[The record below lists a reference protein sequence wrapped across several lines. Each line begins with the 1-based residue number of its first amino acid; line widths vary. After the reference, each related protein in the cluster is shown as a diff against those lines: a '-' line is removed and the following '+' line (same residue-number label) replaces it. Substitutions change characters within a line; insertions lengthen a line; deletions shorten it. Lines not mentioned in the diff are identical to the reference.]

1 MPEKVIL
8 NREDIRRAIT
18 RIAHEIVE
26 RNHGCDGIVLIGVHT
41 RGVPIAKRIAASI
54 CLFEQAEVLVGDLDI
69 SLHRDDLPS
78 LEVQPVL
85 RPTNIPTDIQ
95 GKRIVLVDDVL
106 YTGRSIRAAMD
117 ALIEF
122 GRPQYIQLVVLV
134 DRGHREIPIRADY
147 VGKNMPTSRD
157 EQVKVRLEE
166 VDGTDEVVIVQGMS
180 ERKPSRDGLNML
192 QRSSL

>member
-41 RGVPIAKRIAASI
+41 RGVPIAKRIAANI
-54 CLFEQAEVLVGDLDI
+54 RLFEQAEVLVGDLDI

-180 ERKPSRDGLNML
+180 ERKSSRDSLNML
-192 QRSSL
+192 QRSS

>member
-41 RGVPIAKRIAASI
+41 RGVPLAKRIAANI
-54 CLFEQAEVLVGDLDI
+54 RLFEQTNVLVGDLDI

-78 LEVQPVL
+78 LDVQPVL
-85 RPTNIPTDIQ
+85 HTTNIPTDIE
-95 GKRIVLVDDVL
+95 GKCIVLVDDVL

-117 ALIEF
+117 AIIEF

-157 EQVKVRLEE
+157 EQVEVRLEE
-166 VDGTDEVVIVQGMS
+166 VDGTDEVVIVKGMS
-180 ERKPSRDGLNML
+180 ERKSSRDSLTML
-192 QRSSL
+192 QRSSQ

>member
-1 MPEKVIL
+1 MPEKVVL

-41 RGVPIAKRIAASI
+41 RGVPIAKRIAANIS
-54 CLFEQAEVLVGDLDI
+54 LFEQAEVLVGDLDI
-69 SLHRDDLPS
+69 SLHRDDLLS

-85 RPTNIPTDIQ
+85 RPTNIPTDIE

-106 YTGRSIRAAMD
+106 YTGRSIRAAID

-157 EQVKVRLEE
+157 EQVEVRLEE
-166 VDGTDEVVIVQGMS
+166 IDGTDEVVIVKGMS
-180 ERKPSRDGLNML
+180 ERKSSRDSMNML
-192 QRSSL
+192 QRSS

>member
-1 MPEKVIL
+1 MPEKVVL

-41 RGVPIAKRIAASI
+41 RGVPIAKRIAANIS
-54 CLFEQAEVLVGDLDI
+54 LFEKAEVLVGDLDI
-69 SLHRDDLPS
+69 SLHRDDLLS
-78 LEVQPVL
+78 LDVQPVL
-85 RPTNIPTDIQ
+85 RPTNIPTDIE

-106 YTGRSIRAAMD
+106 YTGRSIRAAID

-157 EQVKVRLEE
+157 EQVEVRLEE
-166 VDGTDEVVIVQGMS
+166 IDGTDEVVIVKGMS
-180 ERKPSRDGLNML
+180 ERKSSRDSMNML
-192 QRSSL
+192 QRSS

>member
-1 MPEKVIL
+1 MPEKVVL

-41 RGVPIAKRIAASI
+41 RGVPIAKRIAANIS
-54 CLFEQAEVLVGDLDI
+54 LFEQAEVLVGDLDI
-69 SLHRDDLPS
+69 SLHRDDLLS
-78 LEVQPVL
+78 LDVQPVL
-85 RPTNIPTDIQ
+85 RPTNIPTDIE

-106 YTGRSIRAAMD
+106 YTGRSIRAAID

-157 EQVKVRLEE
+157 EQVEVRLEE
-166 VDGTDEVVIVQGMS
+166 IDGTDEVVIVKGMS
-180 ERKPSRDGLNML
+180 ERKSSRDSMNML
-192 QRSSL
+192 QRSS

>member
-1 MPEKVIL
+1 MPEKVVL

-41 RGVPIAKRIAASI
+41 RGVPIAKRIAANIS
-54 CLFEQAEVLVGDLDI
+54 LFEKAEVLVGDLDI
-69 SLHRDDLPS
+69 SLHRDDLLS
-78 LEVQPVL
+78 LDVQPVL
-85 RPTNIPTDIQ
+85 RPTNIPTDIE

-106 YTGRSIRAAMD
+106 YTGRSIRAAID

-122 GRPQYIQLVVLV
+122 GRPQYIQLVVLI

-157 EQVKVRLEE
+157 EQVEVRLEE
-166 VDGTDEVVIVQGMS
+166 IDGTDEVVIVKGMS
-180 ERKPSRDGLNML
+180 ERKSSRDSMNML
-192 QRSSL
+192 QRSS

>member
-1 MPEKVIL
+1 MPEKMIL

-41 RGVPIAKRIAASI
+41 RGVPLAKRIAANI
-54 CLFEQAEVLVGDLDI
+54 RLFEQTNVLVGDLDI

-78 LEVQPVL
+78 LDVQPVL
-85 RPTNIPTDIQ
+85 HTTNIPTDIE
-95 GKRIVLVDDVL
+95 GKCIVLVDDVL

-117 ALIEF
+117 AIIEF

-157 EQVKVRLEE
+157 EQVEVRLEE
-166 VDGTDEVVIVQGMS
+166 VDGTDEVVIVKGMS
-180 ERKPSRDGLNML
+180 ERKSSRDSLTML
-192 QRSSL
+192 QRSSP

>member
-1 MPEKVIL
+1 MPEKVVL

-41 RGVPIAKRIAASI
+41 RGVPIAKRIAANI
-54 CLFEQAEVLVGDLDI
+54 RLFEKAEVLVGDLDI
-69 SLHRDDLPS
+69 SLHRDDLLS
-78 LEVQPVL
+78 LDVQPVL
-85 RPTNIPTDIQ
+85 RPTNIPTDIE

-106 YTGRSIRAAMD
+106 YTGRSIRAAID

-157 EQVKVRLEE
+157 EQVEVRLEE
-166 VDGTDEVVIVQGMS
+166 IDGTDEVVIVKGMS
-180 ERKPSRDGLNML
+180 ERKSSRDSMNML
-192 QRSSL
+192 QRSS

>member
-1 MPEKVIL
+1 MSEKLIL

-41 RGVPIAKRIAASI
+41 RGVPIANRIAANI
-54 CLFEQAEVLVGDLDI
+54 RLFEQAEVLVGDLDI

-78 LEVQPVL
+78 LEIQPVL
-85 RPTNIPTDIQ
+85 RPTNIPTDIK
-95 GKRIVLVDDVL
+95 GKRIILVDDVL

-157 EQVKVRLEE
+157 EQVEVRLEE
-166 VDGTDEVVIVQGMS
+166 VDGTDEVVIVKGMS
-180 ERKPSRDGLNML
+180 ERKSSRDSHNML
-192 QRSSL
+192 QRSS

>member
-1 MPEKVIL
+1 MPEKVVL

-41 RGVPIAKRIAASI
+41 RGVPIAKRIAANIS
-54 CLFEQAEVLVGDLDI
+54 LFEQAEVLVGDLDI
-69 SLHRDDLPS
+69 SLHRDDLLS
-78 LEVQPVL
+78 LDVQHVL
-85 RPTNIPTDIQ
+85 RPTNIPTDIE

-106 YTGRSIRAAMD
+106 YTGRSIRAAID

-157 EQVKVRLEE
+157 EQVEVRLEE
-166 VDGTDEVVIVQGMS
+166 IDGTDEVVIVKGMS
-180 ERKPSRDGLNML
+180 ERKSSRDSMNML
-192 QRSSL
+192 QRSS

>member
-1 MPEKVIL
+1 MPEKVVL

-41 RGVPIAKRIAASI
+41 RGVPIAKRIAANI
-54 CLFEQAEVLVGDLDI
+54 RLFEQAEVLVGDLDI
-69 SLHRDDLPS
+69 SLHRDDLLS
-78 LEVQPVL
+78 LDVQPVL
-85 RPTNIPTDIQ
+85 RPTNIPTDIE

-106 YTGRSIRAAMD
+106 YTGRSIRAAID

-157 EQVKVRLEE
+157 EQVEVRLEE
-166 VDGTDEVVIVQGMS
+166 IDGTDEVVIVKGMS
-180 ERKPSRDGLNML
+180 ERKSSRDSMNML
-192 QRSSL
+192 QRSS

>member
-1 MPEKVIL
+1 MPEKVVL

-41 RGVPIAKRIAASI
+41 RGVPIAKRIAANIS
-54 CLFEQAEVLVGDLDI
+54 LFEQAEVLVGDLDI
-69 SLHRDDLPS
+69 SLHRDDLLS
-78 LEVQPVL
+78 LDVQPVL
-85 RPTNIPTDIQ
+85 RPTNIPTDIE

-106 YTGRSIRAAMD
+106 YTGRSIRAAID

-157 EQVKVRLEE
+157 EQVEVRLEE
-166 VDGTDEVVIVQGMS
+166 IDGTDEVVIVKGMS
-180 ERKPSRDGLNML
+180 ERKSSRDSTNML
-192 QRSSL
+192 QRSS

>member
-1 MPEKVIL
+1 MPEKLIL

-41 RGVPIAKRIAASI
+41 RGVPIAKRIAANIS
-54 CLFEQAEVLVGDLDI
+54 LFEQAEVLVGDLDI

-85 RPTNIPTDIQ
+85 RPTNIPTDIE

-106 YTGRSIRAAMD
+106 YTGRSIRAAID

-157 EQVKVRLEE
+157 EQVEVRLEE
-166 VDGTDEVVIVQGMS
+166 IDGIDEVVIVKGMS
-180 ERKPSRDGLNML
+180 ERKSSRDSLNML
-192 QRSSL
+192 QRSSK

>member
-1 MPEKVIL
+1 MPEKVVL

-41 RGVPIAKRIAASI
+41 RGVPIAKRIAANI
-54 CLFEQAEVLVGDLDI
+54 NLFEKAEVLVGDLDI
-69 SLHRDDLPS
+69 SLHRDDLLS
-78 LEVQPVL
+78 LDVQPVL
-85 RPTNIPTDIQ
+85 RPTNIPTDIE

-106 YTGRSIRAAMD
+106 YTGRSIRAAID

-157 EQVKVRLEE
+157 EQVEVRLEE
-166 VDGTDEVVIVQGMS
+166 IDGKDEVVIVKGMS
-180 ERKPSRDGLNML
+180 ERKSSRDSMNML
-192 QRSSL
+192 QRSS

>member
-1 MPEKVIL
+1 MPEKVVL

-41 RGVPIAKRIAASI
+41 RGVPIAKRIAANIS
-54 CLFEQAEVLVGDLDI
+54 LFEKAEVLVGDLDI
-69 SLHRDDLPS
+69 SLHRDDLLS
-78 LEVQPVL
+78 LDVQPVL
-85 RPTNIPTDIQ
+85 RPTNIPTDIE

-106 YTGRSIRAAMD
+106 YTGRSIRAAID

-157 EQVKVRLEE
+157 EQVEVRLEE
-166 VDGTDEVVIVQGMS
+166 IDGKDEVVIVKGMS
-180 ERKPSRDGLNML
+180 ERKSSRDSMNML
-192 QRSSL
+192 QRSS

>member
-8 NREDIRRAIT
+8 HREDIRRAIT

-41 RGVPIAKRIAASI
+41 RGVPLAKRIAANI
-54 CLFEQAEVLVGDLDI
+54 RLFEQTNVLVGDLDI

-78 LEVQPVL
+78 LDVQPVL
-85 RPTNIPTDIQ
+85 HTTNIPTDIE
-95 GKRIVLVDDVL
+95 GKCIVLVDDVL

-117 ALIEF
+117 AIIEF

-157 EQVKVRLEE
+157 EQVEVRLEE
-166 VDGTDEVVIVQGMS
+166 VDGTDEVVIVKGMS
-180 ERKPSRDGLNML
+180 ERKSSRDSLTML
-192 QRSSL
+192 QRSSQ

>member
-1 MPEKVIL
+1 MPEKVVL

-41 RGVPIAKRIAASI
+41 RGVPIAKRIAANIS
-54 CLFEQAEVLVGDLDI
+54 LFEKAEVLVGDLDI
-69 SLHRDDLPS
+69 SLHRDDLLS
-78 LEVQPVL
+78 LDVQPVL
-85 RPTNIPTDIQ
+85 RPTNIPTDIE

-106 YTGRSIRAAMD
+106 YTGRSIRAAID

-122 GRPQYIQLVVLV
+122 GRPQYIQLVVLI

-166 VDGTDEVVIVQGMS
+166 IDGTDEVVIVKGMS
-180 ERKPSRDGLNML
+180 ERKSSRDSMNML
-192 QRSSL
+192 QRSS

>member
-1 MPEKVIL
+1 MPEKVVL

-41 RGVPIAKRIAASI
+41 RGVPIAKRIAANIS
-54 CLFEQAEVLVGDLDI
+54 LFEQAEVLVGDLDI
-69 SLHRDDLPS
+69 SLHRDDLLS
-78 LEVQPVL
+78 LDVQPVL
-85 RPTNIPTDIQ
+85 RPTNIPTDIE

-106 YTGRSIRAAMD
+106 YTGRSIRAAID

-157 EQVKVRLEE
+157 EQVEVRLEE
-166 VDGTDEVVIVQGMS
+166 IDGTDEVVIVKGMS
-180 ERKPSRDGLNML
+180 ERKSSRDSMNML
-192 QRSSL
+192 QGSS

>member
-1 MPEKVIL
+1 MPEKVVL

-41 RGVPIAKRIAASI
+41 RGVPIAKRIAANIS
-54 CLFEQAEVLVGDLDI
+54 LFEQAEVLVGDLDI
-69 SLHRDDLPS
+69 SLHRDDLLS

-85 RPTNIPTDIQ
+85 RPTNIPTDIE

-106 YTGRSIRAAMD
+106 YTGRSIRAAID

-157 EQVKVRLEE
+157 EQVEVRLEE
-166 VDGTDEVVIVQGMS
+166 VDGTDEVVIVKGMS
-180 ERKPSRDGLNML
+180 ERKSSRDSMNML
-192 QRSSL
+192 QRSS

>member
-8 NREDIRRAIT
+8 NKEDIRRAIT

-41 RGVPIAKRIAASI
+41 RGVPIAKRIAANIS
-54 CLFEQAEVLVGDLDI
+54 LFEQAKVLVGDLDI

-166 VDGTDEVVIVQGMS
+166 VDGIDEVVIVQGMS
-180 ERKPSRDGLNML
+180 ERKSSRDSLNML
-192 QRSSL
+192 QRSS

>member
-41 RGVPIAKRIAASI
+41 RGVPIAKRIAANI
-54 CLFEQAEVLVGDLDI
+54 RLFEQAEVLVGDLDI

-85 RPTNIPTDIQ
+85 RPTNIPTDIK

-117 ALIEF
+117 ALIDF
-122 GRPQYIQLVVLV
+122 GRPDRIELAVLV
-134 DRGHREIPIRADY
+134 DRGHRELPIQANY
-147 VGKNMPTSRD
+147 VGKHIETIHNTMVNVYLKEKAGRD
-157 EQVKVRLEE
+157 EACVA
-166 VDGTDEVVIVQGMS
+166 I
-180 ERKPSRDGLNML
+180 
-192 QRSSL
+192 

>member
-1 MPEKVIL
+1 MPEKVVL

-41 RGVPIAKRIAASI
+41 RGVPIAKRIAANIS
-54 CLFEQAEVLVGDLDI
+54 LFEKAEVLVGDLDI
-69 SLHRDDLPS
+69 SLHRDDLLS
-78 LEVQPVL
+78 LDVQPVL
-85 RPTNIPTDIQ
+85 RPTNIPTDIE

-106 YTGRSIRAAMD
+106 YTGRSIRAAID

-157 EQVKVRLEE
+157 EQVEVRLEE
-166 VDGTDEVVIVQGMS
+166 VDGTDEVVIVKGMS
-180 ERKPSRDGLNML
+180 ERKSSRDSMNML
-192 QRSSL
+192 QRSS

>member
-1 MPEKVIL
+1 MPEKVVL

-41 RGVPIAKRIAASI
+41 RGVPIAKRIAANIS
-54 CLFEQAEVLVGDLDI
+54 LFEQAEVLVGDLDI

-85 RPTNIPTDIQ
+85 RPTNIPTDIE

-106 YTGRSIRAAMD
+106 YTGRSIRAAID

-157 EQVKVRLEE
+157 EQVEVRLEE
-166 VDGTDEVVIVQGMS
+166 VDGTDEVVIVKGMS
-180 ERKPSRDGLNML
+180 ERKSSRDGMNML
-192 QRSSL
+192 QRSS

>member
-41 RGVPIAKRIAASI
+41 RGVPIANRIAANI
-54 CLFEQAEVLVGDLDI
+54 HLFEQAEVLVGDLDI

-78 LEVQPVL
+78 FEVQPVL
-85 RPTNIPTDIQ
+85 RPTNIPTDIK
-95 GKRIVLVDDVL
+95 GKRIILVDDVL

-157 EQVKVRLEE
+157 EQVEVRLEE
-166 VDGTDEVVIVQGMS
+166 VDGTDEVVIVKGMS
-180 ERKPSRDGLNML
+180 ERKSSRDSHNML
-192 QRSSL
+192 QRSS

>member
-1 MPEKVIL
+1 MPEKVVL

-41 RGVPIAKRIAASI
+41 RGVPIAKRIAANIS
-54 CLFEQAEVLVGDLDI
+54 LFEQAEVLVGDLDI
-69 SLHRDDLPS
+69 SLHRDDLLS
-78 LEVQPVL
+78 LEVKPVL
-85 RPTNIPTDIQ
+85 HPTNIPTDIE

-106 YTGRSIRAAMD
+106 YTGRSIRAAID

-157 EQVKVRLEE
+157 EQVEVRLEE
-166 VDGTDEVVIVQGMS
+166 VDGTDEVVIVKGMS
-180 ERKPSRDGLNML
+180 ERKSSRDSMNML
-192 QRSSL
+192 QGSS